1 MNVNG
6 GLRREMSLHEA
17 TLSKALRHTKKS
29 HQLLWIDDEIEA
41 LRPHILFLQ
50 ERGYDVTP
58 ATNGEDGI
66 ALLKRGDKQY
76 SAILLDQV
84 MPGKD
89 GIETLA
95 GLRAIHPQVPVIFVT
110 QSSDD
115 KFVNNALGKQVTD
128 FLVKP
133 IGVAQ
138 IATTLKRVLEQQ
150 QIIDDSIPGRYTAD
164 FNAIRALKEANPNWH
179 DWVDIYVKL
188 LEWELVSDRLAEG
201 GLEETH
207 LAQKKECNT
216 EFSDFVE
223 AHYPAWVAGSSDAPP
238 LSVNVLDE
246 HVVPLL
252 QAGKSVYF
260 IVVDSFRLDHWM
272 AIESQLYPYF
282 SIDRHYSFSILPS
295 ATVYSRNALFSGLY
309 PEELA
314 SRYPQYWQEDS
325 DGSTSM
331 NRYERE
337 LLDAHVKSRG
347 ITLKPGL
354 QYFKIF
360 DVRGGQAYKKRAA
373 ASARVSLSALVVN
386 FVDILTHQR
395 SQSDVLQQLA
405 PDEAAFRD
413 VTRSWFEHS
422 VLFDILRIVAA
433 QNATVVLTSDHGSVF
448 CNRATR
454 AFGNRET
461 TTSLR
466 FKIGSNLG
474 CEANQAVHLRNPQVY
489 RLPAET
495 ASKNYILAKDD
506 YYFVY
511 PNDFYKYKRQFQGGF
526 QHGGISM
533 GELITPV
540 VTLTPR

>member
-17 TLSKALRHTKKS
+17 TLSNALRNTKKS

-164 FNAIRALKEANPNWH
+164 FNAIRALKEANPSWH

-201 GLEETH
+201 RLRGNASGT
-207 LAQKKECNT
+207 KER
-216 EFSDFVE
+216 VQ
-223 AHYPAWVAGSSDAPP
+223 HG
-238 LSVNVLDE
+238 VLR
-246 HVVPLL
+246 
-252 QAGKSVYF
+252 F
-260 IVVDSFRLDHWM
+260 C
-272 AIESQLYPYF
+272 
-282 SIDRHYSFSILPS
+282 
-295 ATVYSRNALFSGLY
+295 
-309 PEELA
+309 
-314 SRYPQYWQEDS
+314 
-325 DGSTSM
+325 GST
-331 NRYERE
+331 
-337 LLDAHVKSRG
+337 L
-347 ITLKPGL
+347 PGM
-354 QYFKIF
+354 
-360 DVRGGQAYKKRAA
+360 GG
-373 ASARVSLSALVVN
+373 
-386 FVDILTHQR
+386 
-395 SQSDVLQQLA
+395 
-405 PDEAAFRD
+405 
-413 VTRSWFEHS
+413 
-422 VLFDILRIVAA
+422 
-433 QNATVVLTSDHGSVF
+433 
-448 CNRATR
+448 
-454 AFGNRET
+454 
-461 TTSLR
+461 
-466 FKIGSNLG
+466 
-474 CEANQAVHLRNPQVY
+474 
-489 RLPAET
+489 
-495 ASKNYILAKDD
+495 
-506 YYFVY
+506 
-511 PNDFYKYKRQFQGGF
+511 
-526 QHGGISM
+526 
-533 GELITPV
+533 GELGRTTAV
-540 VTLTPR
+540 CQRVG